1 MKDKDQIT
9 LLQEKILL
17 LEISQMESLSEL
29 KMHAQLAFDSVNP
42 ISFIRNTISDITTSP
57 PIKNNIVNSLVGM
70 ATGYVGKA
78 ILIGKAHNP
87 MSRILGTV
95 LQFAISNFV
104 SKHTGIPNTISRRS
118 SII

>member
-17 LEISQMESLSEL
+17 LEISQMKSLREL
-29 KMHAQLAFDSVNP
+29 KMHTQLAFDSVNP
-42 ISFIRNTISDITTSP
+42 MSFIKNTISDITTTS
-57 PIKNNIVNSLVGM
+57 PIKNNIVNSVVGM

-87 MSRILGTV
+87 VTRILGTV
-95 LQFAISNFV
+95 LQFAISNLV
-104 SKHTGIPNTISRRS
+104 SKHTGIPNTFSKRS